1 MQEVKSSDKLLK
13 LMVDL
18 GDHKRSI
25 LAAMNKKS
33 VSPAEIEGQ
42 RALIVIDVESR
53 KMAREIFLGIVFA
66 IGYADG
72 IMPVL
77 AIPESSVP
85 NGARVG

>member
-1 MQEVKSSDKLLK
+1 MQKVKSSDKLLK

-18 GDHKRSI
+18 GDHRRSI

-33 VSPAEIEGQ
+33 ASPAQIEGQ
-42 RALIVIDVESR
+42 QALIVIDVESR
-53 KMAREIFLGIVFA
+53 KMAGEISEGNVFA

-77 AIPESSVP
+77 AMPESFVP
-85 NGARVG
+85 NGARAK